1 MTTPKPITSNQAP
14 GGRTASRAEA
24 DVESFVNEYYAAWQ
38 GTDEDQ
44 IMAYYSED
52 VTVQIPGSLLQGQTA
67 VREQFVRPYITGF
80 PRNRHLVKHMIFG
93 PEEVTVEFTFDAQH
107 TGPFA
112 GYAATDA
119 HVQVAGCGVYQ
130 YDLARRQITTASIY
144 FDVATL
150 LKQLIDPS
158 YSHRVTDE
166 RTAQPTVTMAAP
178 TEHLDLAT
186 VIAVSQA
193 VSGETVLERL
203 LDTLMQTA
211 VRHAGAERALLI
223 LTRESE
229 PRIAAEATVSN
240 DTVTVHLCD
249 ERVTGAPLPETV
261 LRYVLR
267 TRDSVMLDDAVT
279 LNPFSTDR
287 YIAQQQARSVFCL
300 ALTNQAHLIGA
311 LYLEHHHAPGVFAPA
326 RTGVLKLL
334 ASQAAISLENSRLY
348 RDLAEREARVR
359 SLVDAN
365 IIGIFTWHTD
375 GRILDANEEFLRII
389 GYSRED
395 LASHRLRWTDFTLP
409 EWREPDARV
418 LEELKR
424 GGTALAQEREL
435 LRKDGSRVPVLPAAR
450 SSLELLTRALPSSSI

>member
-1 MTTPKPITSNQAP
+1 M
-14 GGRTASRAEA
+14 
-24 DVESFVNEYYAAWQ
+24 
-38 GTDEDQ
+38 
-44 IMAYYSED
+44 
-52 VTVQIPGSLLQGQTA
+52 
-67 VREQFVRPYITGF
+67 
-80 PRNRHLVKHMIFG
+80 
-93 PEEVTVEFTFDAQH
+93 
-107 TGPFA
+107 
-112 GYAATDA
+112 
-119 HVQVAGCGVYQ
+119 
-130 YDLARRQITTASIY
+130 
-144 FDVATL
+144 
-150 LKQLIDPS
+150 
-158 YSHRVTDE
+158 
-166 RTAQPTVTMAAP
+166 
-178 TEHLDLAT
+178 
-186 VIAVSQA
+186 
-193 VSGETVLERL
+193 
-203 LDTLMQTA
+203 
-211 VRHAGAERALLI
+211 RHAGAERALLI

-326 RTGVLKLL
+326 RTAVLKLL

-375 GRILDANEEFLRII
+375 GRVFDANEEFLRII
-389 GYSRED
+389 GYSRDD
-395 LASHRLRWTDFTLP
+395 LGSHRLRWTDFTLP

-418 LEELKR
+418 LEDLKR
-424 GGTALAQEREL
+424 GGIALAQEREL
-435 LRKDGSRVPVLPAAR
+435 LRKDGSRVPGTHR
-450 SSLELLTRALPSSSI
+450 RHALRWNS